1 MNTNSHGL
9 LRRLLCLAVTLA
21 LIVSLA
27 ACTTPPDTT
36 AGLASNPTQGTTQP
50 ATTAQPTT
58 APTTLPTTAP
68 TEPTEP
74 PTQPPTEPPTQP
86 PTEPPTQPPTE
97 PTEPTQPTEPEP
109 NPYELVYELTQE
121 DVDEYYR
128 LLGECEALA
137 LVGEDLD
144 AIDEATM
151 ALDESYEYLDAQ
163 CSIAMIQHYSHTADK
178 ALEQRYLDCVEICTQ
193 ANDAYIQMTRRLYL
207 SESPAKDHLFE
218 GWTQQDFDDLMA
230 YDEQISL
237 LQQRNAEITVDYR
250 TSRDD
255 DARIALYIE
264 FVQNNNQ
271 IAQYYGYDNY
281 YTYAYERVYDRDYDA
296 DSLQLLRQYARTYL
310 VDAYHDAYVNFDKSF
325 YGRLTR
331 NDQTAVINFL
341 YEDYDTLKED
351 YVAKYIDSLP
361 EEMAQ
366 HMRNMLE
373 KDSLFTD
380 ALDAEAGAFTTTIG
394 DRSYCYYG
402 PGYASSSTVVHEGGH
417 YYASR
422 YTNLGGIPLD
432 LAETHSQGNEWLFA
446 SFLRGKLPTR
456 QYKALVD
463 YLIYEDITMI
473 MICLMVDEFEQQ
485 VYTTD
490 LTGFTAADFNA
501 IMDAVSLQ
509 YFPDG
514 DVSSLTDIQ
523 SYWRQVVVEQPVYYI
538 SYGVSAM
545 AAMSLFTQAEA
556 DFDAAMAN
564 YQKLCQEPLEDG
576 GFLANVQAAGLYTP
590 FDETF
595 YQTLKALIENRR

>member
-21 LIVSLA
+21 LIVSLT

-50 ATTAQPTT
+50 ATTAKPTT

-74 PTQPPTEPPTQP
+74 PTQPPTEPPMQP
-86 PTEPPTQPPTE
+86 

-109 NPYELVYELTQE
+109 NPYELVFELTQE

-163 CSIAMIQHYSHTADK
+163 CSIAMIQHYSHTLNSL
-178 ALEQRYLDCVEICTQ
+178 LEQQYLDCVEICTQ

-207 SESPAKDHLFE
+207 SDSPAKDHLFE

-230 YDEQISL
+230 YDEQIAL
-237 LQQRNAEITVDYR
+237 IQQRNSEISVEYR
-250 TSRDD
+250 TAKD
-255 DARIALYIE
+255 DATKMTLYIE

-281 YTYAYERVYDRDYDA
+281 YTYAYERVYDRDYDQQA
-296 DSLQLLRQYARTYL
+296 MEQLRQYARTYL
-310 VDAYHDAYVNFDKSF
+310 TDIYTAALENFNTSF
-325 YGRLTR
+325 YGKLTY
-331 NDQTAVINFL
+331 NEQLAVIDFL
-341 YEDYDTLKED
+341 YEDYDALKTD
-351 YVAKYIDSLP
+351 YVAKYIESLP
-361 EEMAQ
+361 EEMRQ
-366 HMRNMLE
+366 HMQNMLE

-380 ALDAEAGAFTTTIG
+380 ALDAEAGAFTTSIG

-422 YTNLGGIPLD
+422 YTNLGSIPLD
-432 LAETHSQGNEWLFA
+432 LAETHSQGNEWLFT
-446 SFLRGKLPTR
+446 SFMRGKLPTR

-463 YLIYEDITMI
+463 YLLYEDVTMI
-473 MICLMVDEFEQQ
+473 MICLMVDEFEQR

-490 LTGFTAADFNA
+490 LTGYTAAEFNA
-501 IMDAVSLQ
+501 IMDAVALQ
-509 YFPDG
+509 YFPNG
-514 DVSSLTDIQ
+514 DVSTALTDIQ
-523 SYWRQVVVEQPVYYI
+523 NYWRQVVVEQPVYYI
-538 SYGVSAM
+538 SYGVSAI
-545 AAMSLFTQAEA
+545 AAMSLYMQAEEN
-556 DFDAAMAN
+556 FDSAMTN

-576 GFLANVQAAGLYTP
+576 GFLANIQAAGLYSP

-595 YQTLKALIENRR
+595 YQTLKALIESRK